1 MPLVHSPLRVLRRHA
16 WLFGFL
22 LLLVLGYFLGI
33 GWVARQLRTDLAH
46 TVQPTPV
53 VSDSQHRRE

>member
-1 MPLVHSPLRVLRRHA
+1 MRFAQSPLQSLRRHA

-22 LLLVLGYFLGI
+22 LLVVLAYFLGI

-46 TVQPTPV
+46 TVQATPV
-53 VSDSQHRRE
+53 VSDRQHR